1 MYAPKD
7 ELKHRLLWR
16 EPYTEHEAACM
27 QSLIEAAQEQGVE
40 FVFAISAGQDMVF
53 SSAGDRLLLQQKL
66 RQVAALGCHSF
77 ALLFDDIDPCMCQAD
92 RDVFPSLAQAQ
103 ASVANEVYQELG
115 QPSIFLFCPTEY
127 CSSLCSPSP
136 SQSCY
141 LLTIGQELL
150 PGIGV
155 IWTGPKVVSQEL
167 SASLLK
173 EVEGVLHRRPVIWDN
188 LYANDYDCRRV
199 FLGPYTGRAPGLM
212 PRLHGL
218 LLNPNCELQANFI
231 PMHTLG
237 SWFRSELGSCAR
249 SDHTGTE
256 AAAALGDSQ
265 GPQEGSYSPQEAL
278 ELALHDWVVEI
289 NRQALEPGG
298 RSPGHPSIRLKGGVR
313 LQSGTAGGL
322 GATPDPQ
329 PHDTVPSGEQPCS
342 MAPGQ
347 RRRKVTSEP
356 ENGTGSRTFASSWQS
371 PTGDGDQLAT
381 GSRASCEPSSALPSM
396 AGSVQCT
403 GTPVA
408 TKTLHSP
415 GPTMCCS
422 NGANTSQNL
431 LIPTSDA
438 RTGGGSPPE
447 PHSSIQPT
455 ASRADTP
462 QTWPGPGACTSPGS
476 QALLIDGARASPG
489 PMAPLTPEEA
499 GSIPMAPLT
508 PKEASSS
515 PTAPL
520 TPEGAGSGPMVLL
533 TPEEAESGPM
543 VPLTPKEA
551 RSSPTAPPAAEEA
564 RSIPMALL
572 TPKEARSSPTAPLA
586 PEGAGAGTMVLLT
599 PEEAGSGPMVPLTP
613 KEARSSTTAPLTPEE
628 AGSGP
633 MVPLT
638 PKEARSSTTAPV
650 TPEEAGSGPMVPL
663 TPKEARSSTTA
674 PLTPEEAGSG
684 PMVPL
689 TPKEAG
695 SGPMVPLTP
704 KEARSSPMAPLTP
717 KEARSST
724 TAPLTPEE
732 AGSGPMVLLTP
743 GETRSIPMT
752 PLTLKEVRSS
762 PVAPLTPEEARSIP
776 TTPLTPKETRSIPM
790 APLTPEEARSSPT
803 APLTLEEVR
812 MLVELFYLPYH
823 HGLLAQQLLEHFRW
837 LRANSFSVGV
847 PSTAPDACGGTQ
859 WRNRAQSF
867 QQLCAQTCH
876 LHSRFVS
883 SAGQALLYDLH
894 PYLWDIR
901 NMLLATSAFV
911 LWLDGHLLCE
921 SDPKGTWGSCFGWC
935 QSIAAPILLGGDAE
949 PWVRRGGLFGELQVS
964 VPISGG
970 AEGAAGKP
978 GSQLLLA
985 LPLDCCKLGKAE
997 LPRASVLWLWLL
1009 GFGVPQRDSPAASR
1023 ARSGARTTFS
1033 LVDCL
1038 SSRHCYRWET
1048 AVTSS
1053 TTRLHS
1059 SQPASR
1065 TSCAHC
1071 YPWTRVS
1078 FTECAGRVWT
1088 VTPKLRRSS
1097 QPTLISSVTAG
1108 TLCAEGFLQQR
1119 DSSWLPAIRHK
1130 YPRDLGMGASA
1141 LGQDT
1146 LEEALLFFNAEPPA
1160 VPLPVLQ
1167 RFPSLVQLGMA
1178 PRVLDVGVSC
1188 SLAICLLSALR
1199 ANGEHDLPVLGGT
1212 EVPLIPH
1219 NPVPTTPCLHPTPQH
1234 RAGAALARAP
1244 HRLSD
1249 AVWPQL
1255 PGAVPSPCTRGQ

>member
-1 MYAPKD
+1 
-7 ELKHRLLWR
+7 
-16 EPYTEHEAACM
+16 
-27 QSLIEAAQEQGVE
+27 
-40 FVFAISAGQDMVF
+40 
-53 SSAGDRLLLQQKL
+53 
-66 RQVAALGCHSF
+66 
-77 ALLFDDIDPCMCQAD
+77 MCQAD

-249 SDHTGTE
+249 SDHTGME

-347 RRRKVTSEP
+347 RRRNVTSEP

-381 GSRASCEPSSALPSM
+381 GSRASCEPSSAPPST

-476 QALLIDGARASPG
+476 QALLIDGARASPD

-508 PKEASSS
+508 PKEARSS

-520 TPEGAGSGPMVLL
+520 TPEGAGAGPMVLL
-533 TPEEAESGPM
+533 TPEEAE
-543 VPLTPKEA
+543 
-551 RSSPTAPPAAEEA
+551 
-564 RSIPMALL
+564 
-572 TPKEARSSPTAPLA
+572 
-586 PEGAGAGTMVLLT
+586 
-599 PEEAGSGPMVPLTP
+599 
-613 KEARSSTTAPLTPEE
+613 
-628 AGSGP
+628 
-633 MVPLT
+633 
-638 PKEARSSTTAPV
+638 
-650 TPEEAGSGPMVPL
+650 SGPMVPL

-704 KEARSSPMAPLTP
+704 KEARSSP
-717 KEARSST
+717 

-762 PVAPLTPEEARSIP
+762 PVAPLTPEEAKSIP

-921 SDPKGTWGSCFGWC
+921 PDPKGTWGSCFGWC

-949 PWVRRGGLFGELQVS
+949 PWVRRGGLFGELQALLPVGNS
-964 VPISGG
+964 CDLFYHPPPLFP
-970 AEGAAGKP
+970 A
-978 GSQLLLA
+978 SQPYLLRPL
-985 LPLDCCKLGKAE
+985 LPLDKGELYRMCRESLDCDPKVAE
-997 LPRASVLWLWLL
+997 ILAAHPDLL
-1009 GFGVPQRDSPAASR
+1009 GDRLLGSFLSLSPEY
-1023 ARSGARTTFS
+1023 TFV
-1033 LVDCL
+1033 LED
-1038 SSRHCYRWET
+1038 E
-1048 AVTSS
+1048 
-1053 TTRLHS
+1053 
-1059 SQPASR
+1059 
-1065 TSCAHC
+1065 
-1071 YPWTRVS
+1071 
-1078 FTECAGRVWT
+1078 AG
-1088 VTPKLRRSS
+1088 PCGYA
-1097 QPTLISSVTAG
+1097 AG

-1199 ANGEHDLPVLGGT
+1199 ANGSRGVFCQVSDTDRQQLSFYSRLGFVALPVAWGSSPGTRLLG
-1212 EVPLIPH
+1212 
-1219 NPVPTTPCLHPTPQH
+1219 
-1234 RAGAALARAP
+1234 
-1244 HRLSD
+1244 RL
-1249 AVWPQL
+1249 L
-1255 PGAVPSPCTRGQ
+1255 

>member
-1 MYAPKD
+1 MAGRPRFLCGVVEGFYGRPWSMEQRKLLFQWLKRWGLNCYMYAPKD

-289 NRQALEPGG
+289 NRQALEPG

-586 PEGAGAGTMVLLT
+586 PEGAGAGPMVLLT

-674 PLTPEEAGSG
+674 PVTPEEAGSG

-717 KEARSST
+717 KEARSSP

-949 PWVRRGGLFGELQVS
+949 PWVRRGGLFGELQALLPVGNS
-964 VPISGG
+964 CDLFYHPPPLFP
-970 AEGAAGKP
+970 A
-978 GSQLLLA
+978 SQPYLLRPL
-985 LPLDCCKLGKAE
+985 LPLDKGELYRMCRESLDCDPKVAE
-997 LPRASVLWLWLL
+997 ILAAHPDLL
-1009 GFGVPQRDSPAASR
+1009 GDRLLGSFLSLSPEY
-1023 ARSGARTTFS
+1023 TFV
-1033 LVDCL
+1033 LED
-1038 SSRHCYRWET
+1038 E
-1048 AVTSS
+1048 
-1053 TTRLHS
+1053 
-1059 SQPASR
+1059 
-1065 TSCAHC
+1065 
-1071 YPWTRVS
+1071 
-1078 FTECAGRVWT
+1078 AG
-1088 VTPKLRRSS
+1088 PCGYA
-1097 QPTLISSVTAG
+1097 AG

-1199 ANGEHDLPVLGGT
+1199 ANGSRGVFCQVSDTDRQQLSFYSRLGFVALPVAWGSSPGTRLLG
-1212 EVPLIPH
+1212 
-1219 NPVPTTPCLHPTPQH
+1219 
-1234 RAGAALARAP
+1234 
-1244 HRLSD
+1244 RL
-1249 AVWPQL
+1249 L
-1255 PGAVPSPCTRGQ
+1255 